1 MKPQQSDD
9 EHAKSVL
16 HALNHELRRRIM
28 RMFLIEKVNLV
39 SPTEASH
46 MLNAPLSSVS
56 YHLRVLAQSRAVDIT
71 LERPVRGSVMHVYRA
86 NSAVAKMP
94 MVTAVLAATSTTD

>member
-16 HALNHELRRRIM
+16 SALNHELRRRIM
-28 RMFLIEKVNLV
+28 RMFLIDKVKLL

-46 MLNAPLSSVS
+46 MLNVSLSSVS
-56 YHLRVLAQSRAVDIT
+56 YHLRVLAQSKAVDIT
-71 LERPVRGSVMHVYRA
+71 LEQPVRGSVRYFYRA

-94 MVTAVLAATSTTD
+94 MVTAFLTATSATD